1 MGVDYLKGCE
11 RMDGLKALLDAA
23 GKSALLDAAGKSET
37 RKMVIDGK
45 TEDMISSYGVIYAAY
60 HGWKR
65 YKIPGCERAVKRF
78 CQYIS
83 LHGCTGGATGLFNAL
98 NDMTDDDAIQWLK
111 ESIDK
116 YVTDKV
122 AMVKYSLGV

>member
-23 GKSALLDAAGKSET
+23 GKSET
-37 RKMVIDGK
+37 SKMVIDGK

-60 HGWKR
+60 HGWKWH
-65 YKIPGCERAVKRF
+65 KIPKCERVIKRF

-83 LHGCTGGATGLFNAL
+83 LHGCTGGATGLFNTL
-98 NDMTDDDAIQWLK
+98 KGMTDDDAIQWFK

-122 AMVKYSLGV
+122 AMIEYSLEAGIKEG